1 MSTADEF
8 RRKKRATIID
18 VGHAAGVSDATV
30 SRALNRPETVSEATR
45 QKVQQAIV
53 ATGYV
58 PNALAK
64 AMVSGRSQTI
74 GALIPTLDHAIF
86 SKFLHTLESELSA
99 QGFNLVVAVTNGNR
113 DYEVSKAKKM
123 LAMGV
128 EGLIVSG
135 LSHND
140 ELTSEARRYGVPLVL
155 TSYYQP
161 DHAFPTIGY
170 DNAKASALALD
181 HLVAHGHCKIAVVHG
196 PLIGN
201 DRTRSRIAGLQ
212 EHPAAAGLNLIETDL
227 SYAGG
232 AAAIDRLTP
241 GETAVLCLSDVLAM
255 GALFVCQSRGI
266 AVPQDLSIM
275 GFDDLD
281 PSKFVTPS
289 LTTLSLPIAQMGQH
303 TAAAMADHLMTGR
316 PIRSI
321 ELPVKLQARASVAH
335 RQS

>member
-1 MSTADEF
+1 MLKFKQIEEALEAARAAIAAEPQTGSLYYTYASITRIAPGDPMITQMQDRFAKASTGDPG
-8 RRKKRATIID
+8 RAYL
-18 VGHAAGVSDATV
+18 GH
-30 SRALNRPETVSEATR
+30 
-45 QKVQQAIV
+45 
-53 ATGYV
+53 
-58 PNALAK
+58 ALAK

-170 DNAKASALALD
+170 DNAKAS
-181 HLVAHGHCKIAVVHG
+181 
-196 PLIGN
+196 
-201 DRTRSRIAGLQ
+201 
-212 EHPAAAGLNLIETDL
+212 
-227 SYAGG
+227 
-232 AAAIDRLTP
+232 
-241 GETAVLCLSDVLAM
+241 
-255 GALFVCQSRGI
+255 
-266 AVPQDLSIM
+266 
-275 GFDDLD
+275 
-281 PSKFVTPS
+281 
-289 LTTLSLPIAQMGQH
+289 
-303 TAAAMADHLMTGR
+303 
-316 PIRSI
+316 
-321 ELPVKLQARASVAH
+321 
-335 RQS
+335 